1 MRSLHHA
8 RELFRPPSHFN
19 HRQLLLILLHST
31 PSWRQAK
38 VSGSVVLIG
47 YKFCTA
53 KGPNTGGWDGVLAFP
68 GVSHGTPLSRA
79 GMISDLVFYYL
90 LHVCDVKSSSIEMLP
105 FHGMGTIPALLRGS
119 SLAEGWAVEED

>member
-1 MRSLHHA
+1 M
-8 RELFRPPSHFN
+8 
-19 HRQLLLILLHST
+19 
-31 PSWRQAK
+31 
-38 VSGSVVLIG
+38 
-47 YKFCTA
+47 
-53 KGPNTGGWDGVLAFP
+53 LAFP